1 MHNASWH
8 DALRN
13 GKMGAPFHGMEDVKG
28 NQEQEFPH
36 FCLRLTPFMQA
47 CGTRAGAALALR
59 PFGRTLPR
67 CMPLKMNKRE
77 LFGPLPLGWRTAPIS
92 ILQRSEE
99 HTSEL
104 QS

>member
-1 MHNASWH
+1 MMHNASRH
-8 DALRN
+8 DALRT

-36 FCLRLTPFMQA
+36 FCLRLAPFMQA
-47 CGTRAGAALALR
+47 CGTRASAALALR

-92 ILQRSEE
+92 ILQ
-99 HTSEL
+99 
-104 QS
+104 